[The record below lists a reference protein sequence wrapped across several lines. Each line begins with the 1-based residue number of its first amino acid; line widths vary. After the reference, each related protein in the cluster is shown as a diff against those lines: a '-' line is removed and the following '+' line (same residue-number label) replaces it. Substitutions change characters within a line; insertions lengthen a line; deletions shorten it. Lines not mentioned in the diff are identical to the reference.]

1 MAFLYNVHDLLLN
14 LFYKLSHYKW
24 YIPDLSEKQLLLFIL
39 SIFIVY
45 YLFVHQKVFISL
57 SVFIII
63 LSLLTFTN
71 KPSYAE
77 LTLFDVGQGDS
88 ILFKTGN
95 NKTIMIDTGGKG
107 DENKSKSISH
117 HNIAKFKILP
127 SLKRKGI
134 STIDYLILT
143 HPHADHMGELP
154 YLFEHLKIKNIILN
168 SDGFPND
175 LLKYIIKEGK
185 MKNIKIHEVKNI
197 SQINFEVTKLKFF
210 NTFIPASSDK
220 MNNPL
225 SYSSNTVIKIFY

>member
-1 MAFLYNVHDLLLN
+1 MYNVHDLLLN

-88 ILFKTGN
+88 ISLLTFTNKPSYAELTLFDVGQGDSILFKTGN
-95 NKTIMIDTGGKG
+95 NKTIMIDW
-107 DENKSKSISH
+107 
-117 HNIAKFKILP
+117 
-127 SLKRKGI
+127 R
-134 STIDYLILT
+134 
-143 HPHADHMGELP
+143 
-154 YLFEHLKIKNIILN
+154 
-168 SDGFPND
+168 
-175 LLKYIIKEGK
+175 
-185 MKNIKIHEVKNI
+185 
-197 SQINFEVTKLKFF
+197 
-210 NTFIPASSDK
+210 
-220 MNNPL
+220 
-225 SYSSNTVIKIFY
+225 